1 MQTRIDYEPVSII
14 PGRGK
19 RDSKIGSLEWNAI
32 GVNTELQALQHL
44 TVLKLREFD
53 QNLAGRML
61 DLKLLKNG
69 CAVIRDG
76 DVANIVHQHL
86 VQPRWPERAANVAV
100 GGSIPGFDRSRF
112 ARAHLFTTLDTASAA
127 VTFSDRT
134 SCPCDLVPS
143 MLSIRE
149 TSNLPRHQSMRM
161 HECRSRCFE

>member
-1 MQTRIDYEPVSII
+1 MRTRIEYEPVSII

-19 RDSKIGSLEWNAI
+19 RDSKIGALEWNAI
-32 GVNTELQALQHL
+32 GVNTEPQALQHL

-86 VQPRWPERAANVAV
+86 VQPRWPERAATVLRWV
-100 GGSIPGFDRSRF
+100 DPSHPFQVSIDRDS
-112 ARAHLFTTLDTASAA
+112 HE
-127 VTFSDRT
+127 RT
-134 SCPCDLVPS
+134 S
-143 MLSIRE
+143 
-149 TSNLPRHQSMRM
+149 
-161 HECRSRCFE
+161 SRRWTQPAPL